1 MTETIIMTPEDIK
14 RSLARI
20 THEILERN
28 KNAEQLVLVGM
39 RTRGV
44 PLARRLAAN
53 MEGIE
58 DLIIPVGALDI
69 SLYRDDLS
77 SLNPQPTVQYTD
89 IPVNIDGKS
98 VILVDDVLYTGRST
112 RAAMDALIDLGRP
125 QSIQLS
131 VLVDRGHR
139 ELPIRADY
147 VGKNIP
153 SSRQEKI
160 QVKLIETDSTDEVV
174 IIKMDGKED
183 SRRQTKERLVRK
195 ELL

>member
-28 KNAEQLVLVGM
+28 KNAGQLVLVGM

-53 MEGIE
+53 MEGLE
-58 DLIIPVGALDI
+58 DLAIPVGALDI

-98 VILVDDVLYTGRST
+98 VILVDDV
-112 RAAMDALIDLGRP
+112 
-125 QSIQLS
+125 
-131 VLVDRGHR
+131 
-139 ELPIRADY
+139 
-147 VGKNIP
+147 
-153 SSRQEKI
+153 
-160 QVKLIETDSTDEVV
+160 
-174 IIKMDGKED
+174 
-183 SRRQTKERLVRK
+183 
-195 ELL
+195 